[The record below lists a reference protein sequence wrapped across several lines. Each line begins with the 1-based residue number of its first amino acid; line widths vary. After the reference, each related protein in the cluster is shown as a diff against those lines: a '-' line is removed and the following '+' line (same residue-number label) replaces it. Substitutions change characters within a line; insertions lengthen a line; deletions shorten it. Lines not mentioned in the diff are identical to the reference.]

1 MGLADFIRIARG
13 NLTPEEL
20 AERDAAAR
28 ARREQREA
36 DAARQVADADAI
48 AARQVALTTE
58 RQRHPWRMETA
69 VGIGTVELVCH
80 ADTLNRLLIMLDRT
94 TGWRSPTQSEGRV
107 EKLDGHMVR
116 VLLSGQQVSLI
127 LFRTNE
133 RAANAWAGEAAL
145 AKRFYRAFASVVDQ
159 VDPDAPAA
167 AALPPVLLGDR
178 VSAPA
183 RDDEVPPS
191 NQ

>member
-13 NLTPEEL
+13 NLTPEEQ

-36 DAARQVADADAI
+36 DVARQAADADAI
-48 AARQVALTTE
+48 AAQKVALVTE
-58 RQRHPWRMETA
+58 RQRHPSRMETA
-69 VGIGTVELVCH
+69 VGISTIELVCH
-80 ADTLNRLLIMLDRT
+80 ADTLDRLLVMLDRT
-94 TGWRSPTQSEGRV
+94 IGWRSPTQDEGRV

-127 LFRTNE
+127 LLRTAD

-145 AKRFYRAFASVVDQ
+145 ARRFYRAFASVVDQ
-159 VDPDAPAA
+159 VDPNAPVA
-167 AALPPVLLGDR
+167 AALPPVLLDDR

-183 RDDEVPPS
+183 RHDEVPPPS
-191 NQ
+191 Q

>member
-36 DAARQVADADAI
+36 EAARQAADADAI
-48 AARQVALTTE
+48 TAQEVALATD

-69 VGIGTVELVCH
+69 VGIGSVELVCH
-80 ADTLNRLLIMLDRT
+80 ADTLDRLLVMLDRT
-94 TGWRSPTQSEGRV
+94 IGWRNPKQDEGRV

-127 LFRTNE
+127 LFRTKE

-145 AKRFYRAFASVVDQ
+145 ARRFYRAFASVVDQ
-159 VDPDAPAA
+159 VDPDAPVA
-167 AALPPVLLGDR
+167 AALPPVLLDDR